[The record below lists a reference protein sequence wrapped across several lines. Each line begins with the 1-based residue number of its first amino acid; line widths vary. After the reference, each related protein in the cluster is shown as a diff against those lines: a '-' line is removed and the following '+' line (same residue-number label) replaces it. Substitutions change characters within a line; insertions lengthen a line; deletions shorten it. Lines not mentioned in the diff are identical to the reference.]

1 MILARVAVAKSS
13 RSAASSEDLSGTF
26 YWPYRKTAPRA
37 STINIFQIQALL
49 VTLTFYTTK
58 TLTRRGIVAG
68 VASVALIRRVCA
80 STTDVD
86 IVVVGAGA
94 AGLAAAKQ
102 IKAAGQ
108 SVIVLE
114 ARSRIGGRAFTDTSL
129 GAPFDAGA
137 EFIHWAERNP
147 MKRHADE
154 WGVPLKDDDTGGG
167 RFMVLR
173 DGQPLSEAERARR
186 RSGFNEVNR
195 YITPTGGADKSV
207 AEAVRGAP
215 DGVAEAAAG
224 ITRMALGEEP
234 DRVSIQDYDQLW
246 SGDDYVVPSGYG
258 ALVTR
263 LGADVPVRLDT
274 PATHI
279 RWDNAGVAVET
290 PRGALRAKAAIVT
303 VPVGVLKS
311 GGLRFTPDLPAAAQA
326 ALDGLHMGALTKIAL
341 RIDRA
346 QWGDLD
352 TFDFFDVGPSGAVTS
367 VDFWPHGRNL
377 AIAALG
383 GDHARGLCEAGE
395 RAAVDFATE
404 RLVSAFGAR
413 ARDAVIAGRLA
424 GWWTDPFARGSYS
437 IADPGHAAAREALRA
452 PIGDRIWLTGEATA
466 GGGAMTVGGAYLE
479 GERAAQAA
487 LKIG

>member
-1 MILARVAVAKSS
+1 MIEAAEADEFIRAAVLAVLTTLTATGRIAREETEAYVLEAVSGAV
-13 RSAASSEDLSGTF
+13 RQAFGRGLTDPMVIGDIRTDLGRTLANPELSGWSTLSDAAKRDQERHAIGRQDAHRTF
-26 YWPYRKTAPRA
+26 PDTPQSFVAPLKTIGPESILPVWQWQKVQEVLPPVRISPALSTDPIVRPPRRT

-186 RSGFNEVNR
+186 RSGFNEVDR
-195 YITPTGGADKSV
+195 YITPMGGADKSF

-263 LGADVPVRLDT
+263 LRRGRAGPPRHAGDAYPLGQRGRGGRNAAGGAP
-274 PATHI
+274 
-279 RWDNAGVAVET
+279 GQ
-290 PRGALRAKAAIVT
+290 
-303 VPVGVLKS
+303 
-311 GGLRFTPDLPAAAQA
+311 GGDR
-326 ALDGLHMGALTKIAL
+326 
-341 RIDRA
+341 DRA
-346 QWGDLD
+346 
-352 TFDFFDVGPSGAVTS
+352 
-367 VDFWPHGRNL
+367 GRCL
-377 AIAALG
+377 
-383 GDHARGLCEAGE
+383 
-395 RAAVDFATE
+395 
-404 RLVSAFGAR
+404 
-413 ARDAVIAGRLA
+413 
-424 GWWTDPFARGSYS
+424 
-437 IADPGHAAAREALRA
+437 
-452 PIGDRIWLTGEATA
+452 
-466 GGGAMTVGGAYLE
+466 
-479 GERAAQAA
+479 
-487 LKIG
+487 

>member
-1 MILARVAVAKSS
+1 M
-13 RSAASSEDLSGTF
+13 
-26 YWPYRKTAPRA
+26 
-37 STINIFQIQALL
+37 
-49 VTLTFYTTK
+49 TLTFYTTK

-114 ARSRIGGRAFTDTSL
+114 ARPRIGGRAFTDTSL

-186 RSGFNEVNR
+186 RSGFNEVDR
-195 YITPTGGADKSV
+195 YITPMGGADKSF

-234 DRVSIQDYDQLW
+234 DRVSIQDYDQLL

-263 LGADVPVRLDT
+263 LGADVPVRLNT

-290 PRGALRAKAAIVT
+290 LRGALRAKAAIVT

-413 ARDAVIAGRLA
+413 ARVRSSLGGSLA
-424 GWWTDPFARGSYS
+424 GGPIRSRAAPTPSPIPATRRHARRSRPYRRPHLAYGRGDRGWRGHDGRRRLPGRGARGASGAQDRVRVS
-437 IADPGHAAAREALRA
+437 STKPPCAAARYLRRMIQTPFLIHTFPA
-452 PIGDRIWLTGEATA
+452 VL
-466 GGGAMTVGGAYLE
+466 
-479 GERAAQAA
+479 
-487 LKIG
+487 